1 MKTGESGER
10 GGAGEPACTAGHAGL
25 GVHAGSGGV
34 WRAIDAAANRAAEA
48 VRVVEDVVRFVLD
61 DLELT
66 RVAKDLR
73 HALAT
78 QLAAAGLRSRAAMR
92 DVQGDVG
99 AGLEPSATLRRASAA
114 DLVAANAARAGQA
127 LRTLQECAAVV
138 APEAVAGFEQ
148 LRYRLY
154 GLERRALAATRA
166 RERLAGVN
174 LCVLVDGRQD
184 MPAFVRLIESLLDAG
199 VRMLQI
205 RDKHL
210 PTPALAARAARAVA
224 VVRQRGGDD
233 PAIVIVNDRAD
244 VAVATGSAG
253 VHTGE
258 DDLPIALVRRVVGPD
273 LLVGRTAHTLAEA
286 RAAVTEAADYLGVG
300 PCFPSATKA
309 FGTCA
314 SPDFLR
320 AVADEVR
327 LPVFAIGGISLES
340 LDELVPLGIS
350 RVAVASAVTA
360 AADPAAAAA
369 ALIARLRTLT
379 SR

>member
-1 MKTGESGER
+1 METGKSGDLGR
-10 GGAGEPACTAGHAGL
+10 PGEPAGA
-25 GVHAGSGGV
+25 GGV

-61 DLELT
+61 DAELT

-73 HALAT
+73 HELAAR
-78 QLAAAGLRSRAAMR
+78 LSAAGLRWRATMR
-92 DVQGDVG
+92 DVPGDVG
-99 AGLEPSATLRRASAA
+99 VGLEPSATLRRASAA
-114 DLVAANAARAGQA
+114 DLVAANAARGEQA
-127 LRTLQECAAVV
+127 LRSLEECAAVV
-138 APEAVAGFEQ
+138 APDAAAGFEQ

-154 GLERRALAATRA
+154 DLERRALAATRA
-166 RERLAGVN
+166 RERLAAVN

-184 MPAFVRLIESLLDAG
+184 LPAFERLIETLLEAG

-210 PTPALAARAARAVA
+210 PVPVLAARATRAVA
-224 VVRQRGGDD
+224 IARRRGGDD
-233 PAIVIVNDRAD
+233 PAVVLVNDRAD
-244 VAVATGSAG
+244 VAVASGSAG
-253 VHTGE
+253 VHTGA
-258 DDLPIALVRRVVGPD
+258 DDLPTALVRRVVGPE
-273 LLVGRTAHTLAEA
+273 LLVGRTAHSLAEA
-286 RAAVTEAADYLGVG
+286 RAAVVEGADYLGVG
-300 PCFPSATKA
+300 PCYPSATKA
-309 FGTCA
+309 FGTFA
-314 SPDFLR
+314 PPDFLR

-327 LPVFAIGGISLES
+327 LPVFAIGGISLEH
-340 LDELVPLGIS
+340 LDQLASLGIS

>member
-1 MKTGESGER
+1 MKTGKSGER
-10 GGAGEPACTAGHAGL
+10 GGAEEPADAVGPGALAGI
-25 GVHAGSGGV
+25 GGV

-78 QLAAAGLRSRAAMR
+78 QLAAAGLQSRVAMR

-99 AGLEPSATLRRASAA
+99 TGLEPSATLRRASAA

-138 APEAVAGFEQ
+138 APDAAAGFEQ

-184 MPAFVRLIESLLDAG
+184 LPSFERLVESLLEAG

-210 PTPALAARAARAVA
+210 PTPALAARVARAVA
-224 VVRQRGGDD
+224 IVRRRGGDE

-258 DDLPIALVRRVVGPD
+258 DDLPSALVRRVVGPEM
-273 LLVGRTAHTLAEA
+273 LVGRTAHSLAEA
-286 RAAVTEAADYLGVG
+286 RTAVTEGADYLGVG

-309 FGTCA
+309 FGTFA
-314 SPDFLR
+314 PPDFLR

-340 LDELVPLGIS
+340 LDDLVPMGIS
-350 RVAVASAVTA
+350 RIAVASAVTA